1 MIPFTTIMK
10 KVTSKIYNHS
20 MYTQI
25 TIIKMFYLF
34 SLYSI
39 KNKYEVTNQKIH
51 KPVVIVQSQ

>member
-1 MIPFTTIMK
+1 M
-10 KVTSKIYNHS
+10 YNHS

-39 KNKYEVTNQKIH
+39 KNKYEVTHQKIH
-51 KPVVIVQSQ
+51 KAVVIVQSQ